1 MTFQFASRHQTFILT
16 LFAVVL
22 GLSLAIGFQPASV
35 QLGKWVLS
43 AMGSP
48 DSPVRALLE
57 LGFFPVLS
65 LFFYLSLPS
74 IPFSRPYWIS
84 RNRLILM
91 SLLPF
96 IISFI
101 FGQLKPFKTMGSDF
115 QWRNLVIWAWIIVPI
130 GEEFLFRGWLL
141 DLFQRVFRNIFA
153 PSLPFLPLSVWG
165 QAIAFSL
172 WHIQNLGQTSPYLV
186 GLQLFYTF
194 FVGIWLGL
202 LRWQTGSLFVA
213 ILAHCLLNMLADWKL
228 WFVI

>member
-1 MTFQFASRHQTFILT
+1 
-16 LFAVVL
+16 
-22 GLSLAIGFQPASV
+22 
-35 QLGKWVLS
+35 
-43 AMGSP
+43 
-48 DSPVRALLE
+48 
-57 LGFFPVLS
+57 
-65 LFFYLSLPS
+65 
-74 IPFSRPYWIS
+74 
-84 RNRLILM
+84 
-91 SLLPF
+91 
-96 IISFI
+96 
-101 FGQLKPFKTMGSDF
+101 MGSDF